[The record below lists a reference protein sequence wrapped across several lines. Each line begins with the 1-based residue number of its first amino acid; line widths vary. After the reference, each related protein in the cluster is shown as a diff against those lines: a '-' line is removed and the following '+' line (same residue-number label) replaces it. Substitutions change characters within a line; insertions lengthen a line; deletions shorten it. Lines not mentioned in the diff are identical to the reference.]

1 LLEELDLLFWHMDE
15 PPVAATAYS
24 HWKLLELTRN
34 VGITVVLDGSGGD
47 EAFHGYHYALYP
59 SVYFTLCREGRLLEA
74 GRELLWRRQRNGVSL
89 RRAVSEALRLALPH
103 RVRAFRR
110 PSWIHPNLPIPPR
123 PLPPRSL
130 RGQQL
135 FGLTVSPLPMHNH
148 ADDRSP
154 MSFSLEMRNPFLDY
168 RVVEY
173 GLSLDP
179 ADLVHKG
186 LSKWVLRE
194 AMRDVLPPAIVERPG
209 KQGFT
214 TDEVDWLREGELG
227 SEIETVFRSRTTA
240 ARPYFDSDALLTM
253 LVSHRAGQQM
263 QFDLWR
269 AFAVERWLRLF
280 IDPPVYQAPVTPSP
294 AVRARD
300 HVTRPRPRKNDPR
313 VPSKSSLV

>member
-1 LLEELDLLFWHMDE
+1 
-15 PPVAATAYS
+15 
-24 HWKLLELTRN
+24 
-34 VGITVVLDGSGGD
+34 
-47 EAFHGYHYALYP
+47 
-59 SVYFTLCREGRLLEA
+59 
-74 GRELLWRRQRNGVSL
+74 
-89 RRAVSEALRLALPH
+89 
-103 RVRAFRR
+103 
-110 PSWIHPNLPIPPR
+110 
-123 PLPPRSL
+123 
-130 RGQQL
+130 
-135 FGLTVSPLPMHNH
+135 
-148 ADDRSP
+148 

-227 SEIETVFRSRTTA
+227 SEIETVFRSSTAA
-240 ARPYFDSDALLTM
+240 ARPYFDPDALLTM
-253 LVSHRAGQQM
+253 LASHRAGQQLE
-263 QFDLWR
+263 FDLWR

-280 IDPPVYQAPVTPSP
+280 IDPPVYQAPVAPSP

-300 HVTRPRPRKNDPR
+300 HVTRPRSRKNDPR
-313 VPSKSSLV
+313 VPSELACLNAQGVPTQRRRRASRTTAFRNRNHPGSTGFSMGLELAEAIPVQGTRGRVPHPRARRYARYRGTGRCLRREGSARTPSRVVKARSGRWRRPETTRRSRVTT